1 MADVNPAEVSAILR
15 QQLAGFKSEAELE
28 EVGTVLQVGDG
39 IARIYGL
46 SNVQSGELIEFENGL
61 KAIVLNLEEDNVGA
75 VILGSS
81 NTIKEGDVVK
91 VHYTGKLANGEQ
103 FDSSVGREPL
113 EFTVGAGMMIKG
125 FDAAMPGM
133 AIGEKKT
140 ISIAP
145 EDGYGEK
152 SEDAII
158 EFPKENVPEDM
169 KLEPGM
175 SLTLSNEAGHPVQVV
190 VVEVKETVIVLDAN
204 HFLAGQELIF
214 DIELVEIV

>member
-1 MADVNPAEVSAILR
+1 MA
-15 QQLAGFKSEAELE
+15 
-28 EVGTVLQVGDG
+28 QV
-39 IARIYGL
+39 
-46 SNVQSGELIEFENGL
+46 
-61 KAIVLNLEEDNVGA
+61 
-75 VILGSS
+75 
-81 NTIKEGDVVK
+81 KEGDVVR
-91 VHYTGKLANGEQ
+91 VHYTGKLTNGEQ

-133 AIGEKKT
+133 NVGDKKT
-140 ISIAP
+140 INIAP

-152 SEDAII
+152 SEEAVI

-175 SLTLSNEAGHPVQVV
+175 QLTLSNQAGQPVPVT
-190 VVEVKETVIVLDAN
+190 VVEVKDNVIILDAN
-204 HFLAGQELIF
+204 HFLAGQELVF